1 MSTAIAAITN
11 EKERRDLVKDLA
23 VGVSTQADVANR
35 AWLALISAAIIA
47 LIPHAK
53 GVSLPFSLGEVPQP
67 WFHGVIFS
75 FLVVLAIAFASAHSQ
90 QVRAQKLA
98 QLVIGSLGSLLGPVC
113 AIHPRDYF
121 DMQRKPSLIH
131 IASLA
136 QSLRGKYQFFTTAPG
151 LPIWR
156 KKITVLLYVLWKII
170 GFVIYFVFP
179 VVALWQAHRDFAA
192 SGLLQACNLFFTWIA
207 ILALGQVLLLDFLYA
222 ITIFKQLL
230 EPTC

>member
-1 MSTAIAAITN
+1 MSAPAPAVSD
-11 EKERRDLVKDLA
+11 EKDRRDLVKDLA
-23 VGVSTQADVANR
+23 DGVSTQAEVANR
-35 AWLALISAAIIA
+35 TWLALVSVAIVA
-47 LIPHAK
+47 LIPHST
-53 GVSLPFSLGEVPQP
+53 GLPLPFSLGEVPQA
-67 WFHGVIFS
+67 WFHGVVFS

-98 QLVIGSLGSLLGPVC
+98 QLVIGSLKPTLGPVC

-136 QSLRGKYQFFTTAPG
+136 QSLRGKYQFYTTATG

-156 KKITVLLYVLWKII
+156 KKITVLLYGLWKLI

-179 VVALWQAHRDFAA
+179 AIALWQAHRDFSA
-192 SGLLQACNLFFTWIA
+192 SGLLQVCNVFFTWVA

-230 EPTC
+230 EPTR